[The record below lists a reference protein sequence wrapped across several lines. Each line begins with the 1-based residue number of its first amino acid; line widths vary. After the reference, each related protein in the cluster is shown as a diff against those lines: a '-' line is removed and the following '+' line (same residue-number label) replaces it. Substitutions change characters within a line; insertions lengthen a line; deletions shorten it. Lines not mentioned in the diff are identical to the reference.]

1 MDTNV
6 VDGYSCDLLSW
17 VMANGKKN
25 GIWITVQTH
34 TNIVAVASLLELAGI
49 IIPNSIPIDPKTL
62 QKAEEEG
69 VAILSSDMNT
79 FELSGVLY
87 QLGIG
92 SKR

>member
-17 VMANGKKN
+17 V
-25 GIWITVQTH
+25 
-34 TNIVAVASLLELAGI
+34 
-49 IIPNSIPIDPKTL
+49 IPIDPKTL